1 MSYDRDYLA
10 TLAGKAGSGGL
21 SGDEVNHLK
30 AAASNDGNY
39 SRAMALVAAHY
50 EAKRDYKGHC
60 ETANAVLA
68 VSRWKYTPDW
78 NLEAAKCRLR
88 NGDLN
93 GAVRAAETA
102 ISGQM
107 DLAAGSRTK
116 RVLLAYQIKARART
130 AQYESDSKA
139 NAGFGDPRLL
149 STAISSWKEVENY
162 ANGTGQSS
170 ASTSANREIEDLEA
184 RRPAED

>member
-10 TLAGKAGSGGL
+10 SLSGKAGGGGL
-21 SGDEVNHLK
+21 SSDDLNHLK
-30 AAASNDGNY
+30 AAPTNDGNY
-39 SRAMALVAAHY
+39 GRAMALVAAHY
-50 EAKRDYKGHC
+50 ESKRDYKGHC

-88 NGDLN
+88 NGDMN

-102 ISGQM
+102 ISAQM

-130 AQYESDSKA
+130 AQYETDSKA
-139 NAGFGDPRLL
+139 NAGFGDNRLL
-149 STAISSWKEVENY
+149 NTAISSWKEVENY
-162 ANGTGQSS
+162 ANGTSQSTAAT
-170 ASTSANREIEDLEA
+170 ASKREIEDLEA
-184 RRPAED
+184 RRPSEE

>member
-10 TLAGKAGSGGL
+10 SLGGKAGSGGL
-21 SGDEVNHLK
+21 SAEEIAHLN
-30 AAASNDGNY
+30 AAPGSDPNF

-50 EAKRDYKGHC
+50 EAKKDYKGHC
-60 ETANAVLA
+60 RTTTAVLSQ
-68 VSRWKYTPDW
+68 SRWKYNPDW
-78 NLEAAKCRLR
+78 NLEAAKCFLR

-107 DLAAGSRTK
+107 DLASATRTQ

-130 AQYESDSKA
+130 AAYDADAKK
-139 NAGFGDPRLL
+139 NAGFGEIRLL
-149 STAISSWKEVENY
+149 NTAISAWKEVQNY
-162 ANGTGQSS
+162 AGGTGQSS
-170 ASTSANREIEDLEA
+170 ASASAQREVDDLEA
-184 RRPAED
+184 RRPPED